1 MAGSISEYPPLL
13 TWWLQGRVY
22 IRISPLNIRLS
33 PPADLV
39 AAGQGLH
46 AGSVGAA
53 YHALLLVGPGRLL
66 VLTLDLEQEAV
77 LTTEGD
83 LVTAS
88 SGAGGDILTILP
100 VSLSSSSSRWCGG
113 PGGGSWGSRRYCW
126 NLRSMPMPAN

>member
-1 MAGSISEYPPLL
+1 M
-13 TWWLQGRVY
+13 
-22 IRISPLNIRLS
+22 
-33 PPADLV
+33 

-88 SGAGGDILTILP
+88 SGAGGIF
-100 VSLSSSSSRWCGG
+100 SLFCRSVCQAPPQGGAGVRGEDPGAVAGTAGTCGVC
-113 PGGGSWGSRRYCW
+113 PCLQID
-126 NLRSMPMPAN
+126 NCLK